1 MTNTKIHV
9 IFTKGLIASGKSTW
23 ARQFVKDNQSYK
35 RVSRDDLRHML
46 SSYTFN
52 DTNETIVSIME
63 KQIVLKLLAEGCNII
78 IDAQHLNEKYITDWK
93 RFVKMAE
100 PNCTFEF
107 EIKEFPITLGEAIE
121 RDKKRDFVIGEKVI
135 KQTWRKYEKVLQ
147 EMVDNSKPKFK
158 FKENLPEA
166 YIFDID
172 GSVALKHP
180 DRNIYDGTKCYMD
193 VPIIPVLNVAKSLFE
208 SGYEIIFLSG
218 RDSKY
223 YNVTYNWLCNHY
235 RDDCNSFHLF
245 MRKEGDNR
253 QDAIIKKEIFLNEI
267 AKNYNVLGVFDDR
280 PQVLRLWQND
290 IGLWT
295 FALNQDVD
303 CKNDF

>member
-1 MTNTKIHV
+1 MNNKIHV

-23 ARQFVKDNQSYK
+23 AKQFVKDNQSYK

-135 KQTWRKYEKVLQ
+135 KQTWRKYEIELKQ
-147 EMVDNSKPKFK
+147 MIERAKPKYEI
-158 FKENLPEA
+158 KEHLPYA
-166 YIFDID
+166 IICDID
-172 GSVALKHP
+172 GTLSHSPNRKIFDFKEVINDKVIGPVAYLLSAINCFEWGE
-180 DRNIYDGTKCYMD
+180 D
-193 VPIIPVLNVAKSLFE
+193 IIIV
-208 SGYEIIFLSG
+208 SG
-218 RDSKY
+218 REEICRKE
-223 YNVTYNWLCNHY
+223 TEEWLKNNDIFYEHLYMRKEKDY
-235 RDDCNSFHLF
+235 RDDT
-245 MRKEGDNR
+245 
-253 QDAIIKKEIFLNEI
+253 IIKKEIYEEHI
-267 AKNYNVLGVFDDR
+267 KDKYNINFVIDDR
-280 PQVLRLWQND
+280 PSVVQMWIDL
-290 IGLWT
+290 GL
-295 FALNQDVD
+295 FVFNVNQDPY
-303 CKNDF
+303 CRNDF